1 MSSPRACIFTLE
13 PVALGGV
20 NTMARAVYRMVE
32 GWGWQPTIVY
42 ATNAGPDVS
51 LAERLRFTLQTWRA
65 APRPY
70 PHGPDPFAGLRT
82 RVVAAPPVPLWLYY
96 LVPQF
101 VAGRALADFDMFI
114 VVTGSAHCAVPLALR
129 GKRYVLW
136 AATDYEDELASRADA
151 GDAWA
156 KTILKAW
163 SWPLMVAQER
173 YALRKAG
180 AILALSQHTAARIGE
195 RFPEVGAQIETVLY
209 PIDTAR
215 FKPGNGA
222 ARSGPP
228 FGRFLL
234 LTARINDP
242 RKNVALLLDAFAK
255 VQARQPELALV
266 AVGDEPSEALLEQRR
281 SLGLQDSVHF
291 IASLPREE
299 LVAYY
304 QSAELFVLSSRQEG
318 LGISILEAIAC
329 GLPVVSTD
337 CGGPSSVVIE
347 GQTGLLVTNDD
358 PDALAEGILR
368 LLENP
373 GTLDGLRASCV
384 TFASQHFSKEVVGRQ
399 FKRAFQAVYGDR
411 V

>member
-1 MSSPRACIFTLE
+1 MSPPRACIFTLE

-20 NTMARAVYRMVE
+20 NTMARAVYQMVE
-32 GWGWQPTIVY
+32 DWGWQPTIVY

-51 LAERLRFTLQTWRA
+51 LGERLRFTLQTWRA

-70 PHGPDPFAGLRT
+70 PHGPDPFVGLRT

-101 VAGRALADFDMFI
+101 VAGRALADFDVFI
-114 VVTGSAHCAVPLALR
+114 VVTGSAHCAVPLGLR
-129 GKRYVLW
+129 GKSYVLW
-136 AATDYEDELASRADA
+136 AATDYEDELVSRADA

-156 KTILKAW
+156 KAILNTW

-195 RFPEVGAQIETVLY
+195 RFPEVAAQIETVLY

-215 FKPGNGA
+215 FKPGDGA
-222 ARSGPP
+222 ARSGLP

-255 VQARQPELALV
+255 VRARQPELALV

-337 CGGPSSVVIE
+337 CGGPSSVVVE
-347 GQTGLLVTNDD
+347 GQTGLLVANDD

-384 TFASQHFSKEVVGRQ
+384 TFASQHFSKDVVGRQ
-399 FKRAFQAVYGDR
+399 FKRAFQTVYGDR